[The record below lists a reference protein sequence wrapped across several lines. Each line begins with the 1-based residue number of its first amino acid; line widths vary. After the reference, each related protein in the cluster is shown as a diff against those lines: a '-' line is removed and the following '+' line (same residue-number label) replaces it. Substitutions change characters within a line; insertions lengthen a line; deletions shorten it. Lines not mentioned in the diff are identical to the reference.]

1 MRLIGLILSLA
12 AIVWVLFQASGGN
25 DSDDI
30 IPEGH
35 KQAMQKAESVE
46 QTLQN
51 TAQQRL
57 QELDERNQ

>member
-35 KQAMQKAESVE
+35 KQAMQKAENVE

>member
-12 AIVWVLFQASGGN
+12 AIVWVLFQASGGK
-25 DSDDI
+25 DSEDI